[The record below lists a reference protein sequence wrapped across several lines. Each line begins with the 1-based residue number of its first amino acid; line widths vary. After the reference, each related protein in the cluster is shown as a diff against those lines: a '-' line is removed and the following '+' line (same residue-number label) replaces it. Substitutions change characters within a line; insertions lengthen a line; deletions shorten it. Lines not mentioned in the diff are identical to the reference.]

1 MKKTTFMQHESVLAT
16 ENGVSENL
24 KDLTW
29 YDKSVP
35 CRTAC
40 PADTDIPG
48 YLEAIYQKDFDKAYQ
63 INLEDNIFPEIL
75 GRVCSRPCE
84 DACRHGDDN
93 NGNSLAICFSKRAA
107 GDYKSK
113 NKKYKVKKLSQS
125 TKKSIA
131 IIGAGVAGLA
141 CARELSRFGH
151 NVHVFEKHKSAGG
164 MLNQGIPIFRLPR
177 NVIKREIDQIIDMG
191 VNITYNQE
199 ISSYE
204 DLQKLSK
211 KFDAV
216 VLAMGTLKPN
226 KIDKSFTCNE
236 FVEDGLDFLLRIN
249 EFNSK
254 KVGQNV
260 VVIGGGYTSMDCSRT
275 AIRLGAKS
283 VRTFYRRDIGD
294 LEILPGE
301 LDELKNEDGRMIF
314 SARPNKLITKKNKL
328 IALELIKTKINSKN
342 KLVDI
347 IGSKFRIKTD
357 HIILAIG
364 QKQDTSIIAD
374 ITKFKLKLRN
384 SISNNKLEKNVFVAG
399 DYALGATTLIDAI
412 GHAKKTAIKIDK
424 FLMGRDLITNVV
436 KIQDVKTTS
445 RSLRMNYIP
454 LHDMSTLNIKMRTL
468 TKEVEIGFNKKNSTS
483 EASRCYLCHYKF
495 EINNTL
501 CVLCDEC
508 LLVKPVK
515 DCIIET
521 EKTLTDIDGDTKY
534 AKINATKTNGIYHG
548 KLYIDHKKCIRCG
561 ECERV
566 CPTNAISIQKIEKV
580 SHA

>member
-260 VVIGGGYTSMDCSRT
+260 VVIGGGDTGSDCIGTS
-275 AIRLGAKS
+275 IRQGAVS
-283 VRTFYRRDIGD
+283 VTQ
-294 LEILPGE
+294 LEIMPAPPMQE
-301 LDELKNEDGRMIF
+301 
-314 SARPNKLITKKNKL
+314 NKLITWPNWPL
-328 IALELIKTKINSKN
+328 RMRTSSSQEEGATREFSVMTQSFEGDNDGNVRMLHCIKVDKGFKPIVGSEFHIKAD
-342 KLVDI
+342 LVLLAM
-347 IGSKFRIKTD
+347 GFVSPKFDGMLDEID
-357 HIILAIG
+357 VSL
-364 QKQDTSIIAD
+364 D
-374 ITKFKLKLRN
+374 
-384 SISNNKLEKNVFVAG
+384 SNNNVLANTADYRTSCEKVWVAG
-399 DYALGATTLIDAI
+399 DMRRGQSLVVWAI
-412 GHAKKTAIKIDK
+412 REGRQCARAVDK
-424 FLMGRDLITNVV
+424 YLMGD
-436 KIQDVKTTS
+436 
-445 RSLRMNYIP
+445 
-454 LHDMSTLNIKMRTL
+454 TLLPK
-468 TKEVEIGFNKKNSTS
+468 
-483 EASRCYLCHYKF
+483 
-495 EINNTL
+495 
-501 CVLCDEC
+501 
-508 LLVKPVK
+508 
-515 DCIIET
+515 
-521 EKTLTDIDGDTKY
+521 
-534 AKINATKTNGIYHG
+534 
-548 KLYIDHKKCIRCG
+548 
-561 ECERV
+561 
-566 CPTNAISIQKIEKV
+566 
-580 SHA
+580 

>member
-1 MKKTTFMQHESVLAT
+1 MQHESVLAT

-364 QKQDTSIIAD
+364 QKQDTSIISD

>member
-1 MKKTTFMQHESVLAT
+1 MQHESVLAT

>member
-1 MKKTTFMQHESVLAT
+1 MVL
-16 ENGVSENL
+16 
-24 KDLTW
+24 K
-29 YDKSVP
+29 
-35 CRTAC
+35 
-40 PADTDIPG
+40 
-48 YLEAIYQKDFDKAYQ
+48 
-63 INLEDNIFPEIL
+63 
-75 GRVCSRPCE
+75 
-84 DACRHGDDN
+84 
-93 NGNSLAICFSKRAA
+93 
-107 GDYKSK
+107 
-113 NKKYKVKKLSQS
+113 
-125 TKKSIA
+125 
-131 IIGAGVAGLA
+131 
-141 CARELSRFGH
+141 
-151 NVHVFEKHKSAGG
+151 
-164 MLNQGIPIFRLPR
+164 
-177 NVIKREIDQIIDMG
+177 
-191 VNITYNQE
+191 
-199 ISSYE
+199 
-204 DLQKLSK
+204 
-211 KFDAV
+211 
-216 VLAMGTLKPN
+216 
-226 KIDKSFTCNE
+226 
-236 FVEDGLDFLLRIN
+236 DGLDFLLRIN

-364 QKQDTSIIAD
+364 QKQDTSIISD